1 MNCGN
6 NCTKGLENGCPTCS
20 CKDNEPKKEI
30 DDGCSP
36 MTNCDL
42 DCKYGYERDP
52 SGCQLCSCNR
62 CSLQTCRMFCMY
74 GFKKNSD
81 GCDVCECDW
90 SPVSENIQCSEVK
103 ENASL
108 KFQ

>member
-1 MNCGN
+1 
-6 NCTKGLENGCPTCS
+6 
-20 CKDNEPKKEI
+20 
-30 DDGCSP
+30 
-36 MTNCDL
+36 
-42 DCKYGYERDP
+42 
-52 SGCQLCSCNR
+52 
-62 CSLQTCRMFCMY
+62 MY